1 MGIGRIH
8 QVVWVDS
15 LLEAGEESHV
25 SALLVVGGAMLVAAI
40 IERVHRA
47 LEEYGKECSMEEVV
61 GLCPDLTWNQVYLA
75 IDYLNK
81 TGIVRVALDPNRT
94 YTIHVYPSFSESP
107 QAVSHQNPMQQAA
120 S

>member
-1 MGIGRIH
+1 
-8 QVVWVDS
+8 
-15 LLEAGEESHV
+15 
-25 SALLVVGGAMLVAAI
+25 MLVAAI

-47 LEEYGKECSMEEVV
+47 LEEYGKYCSMEEVV

-81 TGIVRVALDPNRT
+81 TGMVRVALDPNRT
-94 YTIHVYPSFSESP
+94 YTVQVYPTFSEPP
-107 QAVSHQNPMQQAA
+107 QAGPLQSSMQKAA